1 MTRISRARTQN
12 FYRSDTRLVMT
23 TESSNSV
30 RSEKGMALIT
40 VLLLL
45 AVVSAL
51 TTALA
56 MSGQTEVAMASNE
69 VYYAGARAA
78 AEAGLNRAAEHLNDV
93 ATLNLLAGA
102 DGNPNATADNGVVP
116 TIGNGPFTLTNQYTY
131 TLQIV
136 DDDNPVLYVNT
147 LSAAQ
152 LGQMNEQ
159 SPANPNV
166 SQNNMLILRATGLG
180 PRNTRVIVQ
189 RVINVTTIPQITN
202 TPVQTQSNPAILVN
216 GDLSISGSMVVG
228 GTQGNV
234 HANGNVDGSGSSYD
248 VRGNLTA
255 TGSFSGNVHADGIA
269 APNMPAVA
277 VPEIKA
283 ADYMNLADFIL
294 TDSGTIIDRA
304 GTLGPV
310 ACGTAILTTRPCPTG
325 WSFSSGTWSASGKIP
340 SSATYYVQGNATVH
354 GTGNSAMTSLS
365 IIAEGNLTLTGN
377 AKFRPENTSG
387 IQFVTNGDFQLGGT
401 TDADEDTI
409 DMDGQILVREQMDIY
424 GNSEFQGRV
433 IVEDRDGASNAYNA
447 ATNPHG
453 RRGADAITSN
463 QLRGNMTVTYNG
475 GLGNITT
482 TNIIPVAGAPT
493 YTNNVSGWIES

>member
-102 DGNPNATADNGVVP
+102 DGNPNATADNGIVP

-136 DDDNPVLYVNT
+136 DDDNPALYVNT
-147 LSAAQ
+147 LTAAQ
-152 LGQMNEQ
+152 LVQMNEQ

-189 RVINVTTIPQITN
+189 RVINVTTIPNITN

-228 GTQGNV
+228 GSQGNV
-234 HANGNVDGSGSSYD
+234 HANGNVTGSGGSYD
-248 VRGNLTA
+248 VTGNLTA
-255 TGSFSGNVHADGIA
+255 TGSFYGDVHADGLA

-283 ADYMNLADFIL
+283 ADYKNLADFIL
-294 TDSGTIIDRA
+294 PAGGGTPIDNLA
-304 GTLGPV
+304 PGGP
-310 ACGTAILTTRPCPTG
+310 ATCGTGSARACPSG
-325 WSFSSGTWSASGKIP
+325 WTHSGGVWSASGKMP
-340 SSATYYVQGNATVH
+340 TSATYYVEGAVSVD
-354 GTGNSAMTSLS
+354 GTGTSAMTSLS
-365 IIAEGNLTLTGN
+365 IIAEGNITLTGN
-377 AKFRPENTSG
+377 GKYRPANTSG

-401 TDADEDTI
+401 VNADDTI
-409 DMDGQILVREQMDIY
+409 NMDGQILVREQMDIY
-424 GNSEFQGRV
+424 GNSAFQGRV
-433 IVEDRDGASNAYNA
+433 IVENRDSASNVYNA
-447 ATNPHG
+447 ATNVHG
-453 RRGADAITSN
+453 RRGADAITAN
-463 QLRGNMTVTYNG
+463 TLRGNMTVTYNG
-475 GLGNITT
+475 GLGEITT
-482 TNIIPVAGAPT
+482 TNVIPVAGAPT